1 MNGPVSA
8 SSNDAQA
15 QTAANRKRVT
25 LNDQPPSKKLKL
37 EPSDRERDD
46 PDDDRSEDDIKLE
59 HFRKEAIYREMLSY
73 KRQFLRAQ
81 SDVEQLRAE
90 RLACEV
96 RLSKVELSWT
106 SLVEQAELILP
117 STSTPS
123 QNGNGRAN
131 SPSLTDA
138 NLNDEKL
145 EEALS
150 QRTAATK
157 QLLQKLQALH
167 PSSDAEQSTKVEEL
181 ESKCRH
187 LLDQSLRSRE
197 ALRVVRVTHE
207 QTVAELETTHAALL
221 RAEKK
226 FDRYQSATVAAIEGR
241 TLGVV
246 SRNGSPLSE
255 STAAGRT
262 GGGSSTPMTG
272 KGKEPSDP
280 NRAAMDEDS
289 NAATGGGGDGGAHAA
304 QAVAQALG
312 GELEDM
318 RDLVVRRAQELEE
331 LRTERVAL
339 KTEIDALKVKL
350 VDLPDDVIADTAT
363 FRMLQTHVQYLSG
376 EYETKRQEADRATK
390 EADGFR
396 EGMEAFREDV
406 IRESTEQLNELQARL
421 ASNESDLNRLRAAR
435 DDAKAEASEIKAKDS
450 ERSKAIEQLRTLA
463 ESRTARMEVYQSEVK
478 RLRMERAARNG
489 DVEGVAMRVENED
502 KTEEELADDLK
513 SRLTTAEKLLLA
525 LKGQL
530 ESYASAVGG
539 GPDAERLIQS
549 ETAARTELTN
559 ALEKLAKLEKIF
571 GPDADAQV
579 VELAQ
584 KLREQEEALR
594 VADAQIKSHDTAS
607 NALYGEIDRLSAAW
621 SALDEQNA
629 SKVFNL
635 ANLEEKLQRLGAEKA
650 KADNR
655 YYATMRQ
662 KDSLVSENAVLTKLA
677 EKQQQKVETASET
690 HHSLSQQLA
699 AAEKEI
705 TLHQDNV
712 RAYAEQISQLRREN
726 SEAMLRSEQNGKRI
740 AELTS
745 LLAERIAQA
754 ELEQASRKRAEE
766 QLAKVER
773 QLQQANAKAASATAA
788 SNSASDSSEIREL
801 KKYNADLSKM
811 LKCSTCNLR
820 FKSVIINRCGHTFCK
835 ECVDARLANRQR
847 KCPNCGGMF
856 GRDDVGPVYF

>member
-1 MNGPVSA
+1 MNGGVSP
-8 SSNDAQA
+8 SGNDTSQ
-15 QTAANRKRVT
+15 ANRKRVT
-25 LNDQPPSKKLKL
+25 LMDHPPSKKPKL
-37 EPSDRERDD
+37 EREQDYEDD
-46 PDDDRSEDDIKLE
+46 PDEEQTEDDIKLE
-59 HFRKEAIYREMLSY
+59 NFRKEAIYREMLSY

-96 RLSKVELSWT
+96 RLSKVELGWNT
-106 SLVEQAELILP
+106 LVEQAELILP
-117 STSTPS
+117 STSQQS
-123 QNGNGRAN
+123 QNGNGRAS
-131 SPSLTDA
+131 SPPLTDA
-138 NLNDEKL
+138 NLNDEEL

-150 QRTAATK
+150 QRSNATK
-157 QLLQKLQALH
+157 QLLQRLQALH
-167 PSSDAEQSTKVEEL
+167 PSSDTEQSSKVEEL
-181 ESKCRH
+181 ETKCRE

-197 ALRVVRVTHE
+197 ALRVVRITHE
-207 QTVAELETTHAALL
+207 QTLTELESTHSALL
-221 RAEKK
+221 RAERK

-241 TLGVV
+241 TLETPRSG
-246 SRNGSPLSE
+246 SPANGS
-255 STAAGRT
+255 TT
-262 GGGSSTPMTG
+262 GGPGGGPSAASVG
-272 KGKEPSDP
+272 KGKEP
-280 NRAAMDEDS
+280 NRSNAMDTDQKGNVGSE
-289 NAATGGGGDGGAHAA
+289 AAE
-304 QAVAQALG
+304 AVAQALG
-312 GELEDM
+312 GELEEM

-331 LRTERVAL
+331 LRAERVGL
-339 KTEIDALKVKL
+339 KNEIDSLKVKL
-350 VDLPDDVIADTAT
+350 VDLPDDVIAESAT

-376 EYETKRQEADRATK
+376 EYETKRQEAERATK

-406 IRESTEQLNELQARL
+406 IRESTEQLNEVQARL
-421 ASNESDLNRLRAAR
+421 ATNESDLNRLRAAR
-435 DDAKAEASEIKAKDS
+435 DDLKAEASEIKAKDV
-450 ERSKAIEQLRTLA
+450 ERSKAFEELRTLA

-489 DVEGVAMRVENED
+489 DIEGVEMRIDAED

-513 SRLTTAEKLLLA
+513 LRLQTAEKLLLA

-530 ESYASAVGG
+530 ESYASSGG
-539 GPDAERLIQS
+539 GPDAERLVKS
-549 ETAARTELTN
+549 ETEARTELTK
-559 ALEKLAKLEKIF
+559 ALEKLEKLEKIF
-571 GPDADAQV
+571 GADSDP
-579 VELAQ
+579 ELRNLAE
-584 KLREQEEALR
+584 KLKEREEALK
-594 VADAQIKSHDTAS
+594 VAEAQMKSHEAAS

-635 ANLEEKLQRLGAEKA
+635 IGLEEKLQRLGAEKA

-655 YYATMRQ
+655 YFATMRQ
-662 KDSLVSENAVLTKLA
+662 KDSLFSENQVLTKLA
-677 EKQQQKVETASET
+677 EKQQQKVETASEM

-726 SEAMLRSEQNGKRI
+726 TEALLRSEQNGKRI
-740 AELTS
+740 SELTA
-745 LLAERIAQA
+745 LLSERVTQA
-754 ELEQASRKRAEE
+754 ETEQAGRKRAEE

-773 QLQQANAKAASATAA
+773 QLQQATAKAATATAV
-788 SNSASDSSEIREL
+788 SNTASDGAEIREL

-856 GRDDVGPVYF
+856 GKDDVGPVYF